1 MAQPDPSDVERFA
14 PRAAQPMACM
24 FDDVSARYDLLN
36 RVMSL
41 GQDARWREALRRTVP
56 ERAHVVL
63 DLCTGS
69 GVSLAGLPRPGRLV
83 LGMDVSLAMLE
94 RAQAEW
100 GEGGWAPRLV
110 AADAFRLP
118 LANGSIHAITIA
130 FGVRNLRPRA
140 AALAEI
146 ARVLAPGGT
155 LAVLEAVAPK
165 RGPLA
170 LAHAFYL
177 ERLIPLA
184 GRFSG
189 DPSAYRYLS
198 RSVFEFGTGE
208 EFESDLAAAGFTL
221 IERRHVMFGAAR
233 LWAARRGR
241 APGENPADNSLQ
253 DAPPGSKPPNPATF
267 RNGTGAEW
275 WTWTIAQLFF
285 AVALVIS
292 LAWALVIFINSG
304 RHLPLEAWQRRGLGF
319 LIVVGLVGFLAR
331 SIVLIA
337 RLASG
342 PPRR

>member
-1 MAQPDPSDVERFA
+1 MAR
-14 PRAAQPMACM
+14 M
-24 FDDVSARYDLLN
+24 FDDVSPRYDLLN

-41 GQDARWREALRRTVP
+41 GQDARWREALRRAVP

-69 GVSLAGLPRPGRLV
+69 GVSLAGLPQPGRLL

-94 RAQAEW
+94 RAREEW

-110 AADAFRLP
+110 AADAFQLP
-118 LANGSIHAITIA
+118 VRNGSIDAITIA
-130 FGVRNLRPRA
+130 FGIRNLRPRPV
-140 AALAEI
+140 ALAEI

-155 LAVLEAVAPK
+155 LAVLEAVSPKKGALAP
-165 RGPLA
+165 
-170 LAHAFYL
+170 AHAFYL

-184 GRFSG
+184 GQFSG

-221 IERRHVMFGAAR
+221 IERRHFMFGAAR
-233 LWAARRGR
+233 LWAARLGG
-241 APGENPADNSLQ
+241 APGENPADHSVQ
-253 DAPPGSKPPNPATF
+253 DARPGFKPPNRAVF
-267 RNGTGAEW
+267 RAGTGAEW
-275 WTWTIAQLFF
+275 WTWTIAQLVF
-285 AVALVIS
+285 AVALVIA
-292 LAWALVIFINSG
+292 LVWALIIFINSG
-304 RHLPLEAWQRRGLGF
+304 LHLPLEAWQRRGLGF
-319 LIVVGLVGFLAR
+319 LIVVGLVGFFAR